1 MTNLESLILVSCMF
15 FLVAGLIVL
24 VADFIII
31 NLKER
36 KENERTNKQGYI
48 RVNQKGKGKAPSN
61 TEVSE
66 DQISNKSKYR
76 RAKEKAINSKKVKK
90 NARRNK
96 KKV

>member
-1 MTNLESLILVSCMF
+1 MF